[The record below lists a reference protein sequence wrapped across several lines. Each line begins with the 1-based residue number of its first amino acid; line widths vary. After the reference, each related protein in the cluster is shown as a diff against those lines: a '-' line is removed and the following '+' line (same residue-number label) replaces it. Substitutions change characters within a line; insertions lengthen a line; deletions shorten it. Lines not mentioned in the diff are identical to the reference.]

1 MYSDLLKKTKC
12 CYKSVSSL
20 HVEVS
25 SGKMLN
31 PELPWCKCV
40 TVCVC
45 VWENDRDKCCV
56 TVWRIFVVRSALNVH
71 LEVFFNYQSL
81 YQSNKFIIEH
91 HIMYNLQKPYSSPL
105 VTKVSMHFVLLRF
118 QKNPKQIEMM
128 SQTMRQGFSHVHF
141 SFCSCLNIFI
151 HKYK

>member
-31 PELPWCKCV
+31 PELPRCV
-40 TVCVC
+40 RVCVRERMTETSA
-45 VWENDRDKCCV
+45 VWL
-56 TVWRIFVVRSALNVH
+56 WIIFVVRSALHVH
-71 LEVFFNYQSL
+71 LEVFFNHQSL

-91 HIMYNLQKPYSSPL
+91 HIVYNLQKPYSSPL